1 MRIVGT
7 IDHPILKITVFKM
20 DEKFSIKFENGLLEQ
35 TYKIRAGSEI
45 NSFEDIQKLIDP
57 KWLSEV
63 MQVLQQM
70 NQAKLDATA
79 RFFVGNGEEEFDE
92 IIWMI
97 LALGGAYGFP
107 NASIV
112 APLWVIPK

>member
-45 NSFEDIQKLIDP
+45 NSFEEIKKMVDP
-57 KWLSEV
+57 KWINEV
-63 MQVLQQM
+63 MQMLQQM
-70 NQAKLDATA
+70 NQSKLEATA
-79 RFFVGNGEEEFDE
+79 RFLVVNDEAEFDE
-92 IIWMI
+92 II
-97 LALGGAYGFP
+97 
-107 NASIV
+107 
-112 APLWVIPK
+112 

>member
-45 NSFEDIQKLIDP
+45 NSFEDIQKMVDP
-57 KWLSEV
+57 KWINEV
-63 MQVLQQM
+63 MQMLQQM
-70 NQAKLDATA
+70 NQSKLEATA
-79 RFFVGNGEEEFDE
+79 RFLVVNDEAEFDE
-92 IIWMI
+92 II
-97 LALGGAYGFP
+97 
-107 NASIV
+107 
-112 APLWVIPK
+112 